1 MKKTYLQICL
11 ALSAFTN
18 SYALEPLT
26 DSSETYN
33 EIVAKKTLASLDTN
47 KDGLF
52 TEKENPRQ
60 WKSKKRSDTNG
71 DGALDL
77 AELSKTSLKYVESPG
92 KQIRN
97 VLFKKTT
104 QGGVYLDIYM
114 PDEDKSTEKPVV
126 LYTHGGGWAAGS
138 KHGAGNASFN
148 KVHQALLKQGF
159 CVVSVGYRL
168 VKQDASTAMRDCVID
183 SKDALRF
190 ISAHSKTLGIDPMKV
205 YTFGDSAGGH
215 LSQMV
220 LLTSPDTLT
229 GDTELAKYLY
239 KTVAGVSWYGP
250 CDFQNPQ
257 LFNHND
263 NPKFRDRF
271 GARIMGKDSKP
282 KDKSKLYTEMSPVT
296 YLKETSPPLLMIQ
309 GDKDTTIPVKQAYRM
324 QEALK
329 TIKAPVEIMII
340 KNAGHNW
347 REVDAP
353 IEPGR
358 TEIIEKTIQFFIKNK

>member
-126 LYTHGGGWAAGS
+126 LYTHGGAGQLAVSTVLGMPRSTKSTKHCSS
-138 KHGAGNASFN
+138 KAS
-148 KVHQALLKQGF
+148 V
-159 CVVSVGYRL
+159 
-168 VKQDASTAMRDCVID
+168 
-183 SKDALRF
+183 
-190 ISAHSKTLGIDPMKV
+190 
-205 YTFGDSAGGH
+205 
-215 LSQMV
+215 
-220 LLTSPDTLT
+220 
-229 GDTELAKYLY
+229 
-239 KTVAGVSWYGP
+239 
-250 CDFQNPQ
+250 
-257 LFNHND
+257 
-263 NPKFRDRF
+263 
-271 GARIMGKDSKP
+271 
-282 KDKSKLYTEMSPVT
+282 
-296 YLKETSPPLLMIQ
+296 
-309 GDKDTTIPVKQAYRM
+309 
-324 QEALK
+324 
-329 TIKAPVEIMII
+329 
-340 KNAGHNW
+340 
-347 REVDAP
+347 
-353 IEPGR
+353 
-358 TEIIEKTIQFFIKNK
+358 